1 MDDGHTL
8 EYFLL
13 QYVPNIVRS
22 DVFNIAVV
30 LLDPKDPDRGFCGLR
45 CVSNWQSKVL
55 AMDPDAD
62 ISVLGSMLEEIEDR
76 LNGQSSRGEMLQMM
90 QSSFSNALCISER
103 HKYQSSNPAHDLE
116 QLASSL

>member
-62 ISVLGSMLEEIEDR
+62 ISVLGSMLEEIFFECALYFRAPQIPEQQSRSR
-76 LNGQSSRGEMLQMM
+76 LGTVGV
-90 QSSFSNALCISER
+90 
-103 HKYQSSNPAHDLE
+103 
-116 QLASSL
+116 